1 VVKPC
6 DRCIITTTDQITGER
21 TGEEP
26 LKALKEFRFD
36 RTLRGVLFGQ
46 NMILVSGVGQELKV
60 GQSLQTTAGV
70 SKASIG

>member
-1 VVKPC
+1 
-6 DRCIITTTDQITGER
+6 
-21 TGEEP
+21 

-36 RTLRGVLFGQ
+36 RNLRGVLFGQ
-46 NMILVSGVGQELKV
+46 NMILVSGVGAELKL